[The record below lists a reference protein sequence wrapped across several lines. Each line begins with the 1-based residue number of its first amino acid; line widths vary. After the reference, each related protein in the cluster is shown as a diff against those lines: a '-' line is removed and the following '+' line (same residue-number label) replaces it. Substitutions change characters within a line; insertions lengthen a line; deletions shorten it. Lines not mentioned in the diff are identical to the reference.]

1 MKIKANKIATASMAL
16 VTALSPIM
24 YSLPVNAAAP
34 ALSNTS
40 VSVNVGKTV
49 TLSMK
54 NVKPGTKVAWKSSN
68 TKIATVSSKGV
79 VKGIRTGSAYVY
91 ATVSKKK
98 YKCKVTVKSASS
110 NVKVQSIGLTIR
122 GNKLPTFDVGVT
134 GYIDYTV
141 SPSNAKNRTVNFKS
155 SNSKVVSISSTTGR
169 FTTKKAGTAVITATA
184 ADGSKTQ
191 SQITLT
197 VKKLPTLISS
207 IKVQLKSGC
216 KSTLYGKKSD
226 NRSKSVRLTIKSHK
240 QKD

>member
-54 NVKPGTKVAWKSSN
+54 NVKSGTKVAWKSSN

-110 NVKVQSIGLTIR
+110 NVKVQSIG
-122 GNKLPTFDVGVT
+122 
-134 GYIDYTV
+134 
-141 SPSNAKNRTVNFKS
+141 
-155 SNSKVVSISSTTGR
+155 
-169 FTTKKAGTAVITATA
+169 
-184 ADGSKTQ
+184 
-191 SQITLT
+191 
-197 VKKLPTLISS
+197 
-207 IKVQLKSGC
+207 
-216 KSTLYGKKSD
+216 
-226 NRSKSVRLTIKSHK
+226 
-240 QKD
+240 